1 MGNLSSIDYIIIM
14 LYMSGMLVIG
24 YALKGKINDSDDFYI
39 AGRSLN
45 FFVIAATVCA
55 SIIGGSALIGR
66 GGVMYD
72 RGIIGVMLA
81 IPYLLGMYFFS
92 FISGRIQKIGVRY
105 NISSIPDLM
114 EFRFGK
120 AARYLT
126 SGLIGFTMMATVGS
140 QITALATVIKITGGF
155 SYEFAAWFSFL
166 IIISYTVFSGFYGVV
181 YTDVAQF
188 FVLLA
193 TVYFILP
200 IKVVKHLGGIGE
212 MIRAMPS
219 RMLTFNFTPEIIGWI
234 FTSLIFTFAGAEM
247 WQRSFAS
254 KSPQAATRGMLIGTT
269 IYGITILV
277 TVILSFGSYLL
288 IPDIMQTYGSADA
301 AIPALAIK
309 ILPTGVLGLAFAG
322 IIAVIM
328 STADTYLL
336 MSVQTVVGDII
347 KPLKKNLTPS
357 KEILY
362 SRIGTGIIGILA
374 LVISLYNRQV
384 YRALMFAWT
393 FYAASVGMPAIAA
406 LYWKKAT
413 SAGIIG
419 GMIAGFSSSILWSM
433 LGAPFEISPA
443 IVGSVLCF
451 ATLFILSRL
460 TYKADQPSPFPS

>member
-1 MGNLSSIDYIIIM
+1 MGNLSSIDYIIII

-72 RGIIGVMLA
+72 QGIIGVMLA

-193 TVYFILP
+193 TVYIILP

-347 KPLKKNLTPS
+347 KPLKNNLTPS

-460 TYKADQPSPFPS
+460 TFKADKPSPFPS

>member
-1 MGNLSSIDYIIIM
+1 MNHLGSIDYAIIV
-14 LYMSGMLVIG
+14 LYMLGMLVIG
-24 YALKGKINDSDDFYI
+24 FKLKGKIIDSSDFYI

-66 GGVMYD
+66 GGIIYEQ
-72 RGIIGVMLA
+72 GIVGVMLA
-81 IPYLLGMYFFS
+81 VPYLLGMYFFS
-92 FISGRIQKIGVRY
+92 FISGRIQSIGARY

-120 AARYLT
+120 PVRYLT

-140 QITALATVIKITGGF
+140 QITALATVIRITGGV

-166 IIISYTVFSGFYGVV
+166 IIISYTVVSGLYGVV

-188 FVLLA
+188 LVLLTMVY
-193 TVYFILP
+193 TVLP
-200 IKVVKHLGGIGE
+200 IRVLKCLGGIQRIAE
-212 MIRAMPS
+212 ALPDT
-219 RMLTFNFTPEIIGWI
+219 MLTFHLTPEIIGWI

-254 KSPQAATRGMLIGTT
+254 RSPGTAVKGMLAGTT

-277 TVILSFGSYLL
+277 TLILSFGSYLL
-288 IPDIMQTYGSADA
+288 IPEMITIYGSADA
-301 AIPALAIK
+301 AIPALAMRV
-309 ILPTGVLGLAFAG
+309 LPSGFMGLTFAG

-336 MSVQTVVGDII
+336 MSVQTLVGDFI
-347 KPLKKNLTPS
+347 KPMKKGLTPS

-362 SRIGTGIIGILA
+362 SRIATVIVGIFA

-393 FYAASVGMPAIAA
+393 FYAASVGLPAMAA

-413 SAGIIG
+413 SKGVAG
-419 GMIAGFSSSILWSM
+419 GMLAGFLGSILWSL
-433 LGAPFEISPA
+433 LGSPFEISPS

-451 ATLFILSRL
+451 TCLMILSL
-460 TYKADQPSPFPS
+460 ITYRKAQPSPFPE

>member
-1 MGNLSSIDYIIIM
+1 MGNLASIDYLIIM
-14 LYMSGMLVIG
+14 IYMMGMLVIG
-24 YALKGKINDSDDFYI
+24 YVLKGKINDSNDFYI

-45 FFVIAATVCA
+45 FFVVAATVCA

-66 GGVMYD
+66 SGIMYEQ
-72 RGIIGVMLA
+72 GIIGVMLA

-114 EFRFGK
+114 EFRFGRT
-120 AARYLT
+120 ARYLT

-166 IIISYTVFSGFYGVV
+166 IIISYTVFSGLYGVV

-188 FVLLA
+188 FVLLT
-193 TVYFILP
+193 TVYCILP
-200 IKVVKHLGGIGE
+200 IKVVKNLGGIGE
-212 MIRAMPS
+212 MVRAMPS
-219 RMLTFNFTPEIIGWI
+219 HMLTFNFTPEIIGWI

-254 KSPQAATRGMLIGTT
+254 KSPQAATKGMLMGTT

-288 IPDIMQTYGSADA
+288 IPDIMQIYGSADA
-301 AIPALAIK
+301 AIPALAIRV
-309 ILPTGVLGLAFAG
+309 LPTGVLGLAFAG

-362 SRIGTGIIGILA
+362 SRIGTAIIGIMA
-374 LVISLYNRQV
+374 LIISLYNRQV

-419 GMIAGFSSSILWSM
+419 GILAGFSSSILWSI
-433 LGAPFEISPA
+433 LGAPFDIGPA
-443 IVGSVLCF
+443 IIGSVSCF
-451 ATLFILSRL
+451 AALYFLSMI
-460 TYKADQPSPFPS
+460 TFKADRPSPFPD